1 MSSKVDPEKIKDTLK
16 EVTAHSADI
25 EGAALVSFDGLM
37 VANALHADSS
47 SDMVAAMTATL
58 LNLGKLSVD
67 MLQLGSVEEV
77 FIKCQDGYIVI
88 GRAGERNVITLLAKR
103 GAKIGI
109 LIDEIKRAAEGL
121 TKLEEEAKKSNQAK
135 KK

>member
-1 MSSKVDPEKIKDTLK
+1 MSSKLDHEKIKDTLK
-16 EVTAHSADI
+16 EITAHSADI

-37 VANALHADSS
+37 VANALHAESS

-58 LNLGKLSVD
+58 LNLGKLCVD

-88 GRAGERNVITLLAKR
+88 GKAGERNVITLLAKR

-109 LIDEIKRAAEGL
+109 LIDEVNRAAQGL
-121 TKLEEEAKKSNQAK
+121 QKLEEEAKKSNQTK